1 MERKNPALLV
11 EFLYKI
17 MDPLNKGKNLES
29 LENYYWRYA
38 HSNDC

>member
-17 MDPLNKGKNLES
+17 MDPLNKGKNLE
-29 LENYYWRYA
+29 NYYWRYA
-38 HSNDC
+38 HSNDR